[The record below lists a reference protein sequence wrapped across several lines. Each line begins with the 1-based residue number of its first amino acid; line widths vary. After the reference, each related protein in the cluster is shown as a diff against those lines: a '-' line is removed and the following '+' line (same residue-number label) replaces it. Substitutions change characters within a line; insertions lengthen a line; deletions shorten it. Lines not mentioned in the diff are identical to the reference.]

1 MKMVAFLRAVN
12 VTGNNMVSMASLADL
27 FRNLGFTE
35 VQTYKQS
42 GNVIFSGSAAEEKI
56 EKALAKKLG
65 LHLMVIVK
73 TAKEMETIVMRN
85 PFNIHPAEDQ
95 FFHTTLFKQKI
106 PIKRIAEADQR
117 KADNEEYVIDGSVIY
132 LSCPNGYGKTKLN
145 NTNLERWTNM
155 SATTRNW
162 RTIQAINNLLGE

>member
-12 VTGNNMVSMASLADL
+12 VTGNNMVSMANLADL
-27 FRNLGFTE
+27 FRNLGFTD

-42 GNVIFSGSAAEEKI
+42 GNVIFNGMAAEEKI
-56 EKALAKKLG
+56 EKALVKKLG
-65 LHLMVIVK
+65 FHVMVIVK
-73 TAKEMETIVMRN
+73 TTKEMESIVKKN
-85 PFNIHPAEDQ
+85 PFKIRPAEYQ
-95 FFHTTLFKQKI
+95 FFHATMFKRKI
-106 PIKRIAEADQR
+106 PVKRIVEADQR